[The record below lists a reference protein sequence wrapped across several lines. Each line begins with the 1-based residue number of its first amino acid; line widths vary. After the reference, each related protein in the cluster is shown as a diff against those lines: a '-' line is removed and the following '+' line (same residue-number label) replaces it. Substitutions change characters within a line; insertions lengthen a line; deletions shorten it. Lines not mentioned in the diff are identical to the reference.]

1 MLLSSS
7 CVYPILLPPELSAAS
22 SSPAL
27 MPKSRARA
35 EDVLLVPTS
44 HSYACF
50 LQQGGHV
57 HCTQLSGQNAFPK
70 QGSLQV
76 TQQN

>member
-1 MLLSSS
+1 
-7 CVYPILLPPELSAAS
+7 
-22 SSPAL
+22 

-35 EDVLLVPTS
+35 EDVLLGTTS
-44 HSYACF
+44 PSHAGF

-70 QGSLQV
+70 HGSLQV
-76 TQQN
+76 TQHD